1 MLDLEKDSYGDDEDS
16 SESSSQATIL
26 IQDIVT
32 GIIQNGT
39 PPYPSSMFVDE
50 GFRWFEPKK
59 KERTLGDCP
68 LWFPK
73 NCYVGVFTDNKY
85 QFCSRGSL
93 LEFLEDLGA
102 QERFGPEDDPTYD
115 VYDIIGLVKEKFPDC
130 PIGVA
135 GADKEYLAF
144 WSSEKDRNYYS
155 VESEKIVEIEPK
167 VIVV

>member
-1 MLDLEKDSYGDDEDS
+1 
-16 SESSSQATIL
+16 
-26 IQDIVT
+26 
-32 GIIQNGT
+32 
-39 PPYPSSMFVDE
+39 
-50 GFRWFEPKK
+50 
-59 KERTLGDCP
+59 
-68 LWFPK
+68 
-73 NCYVGVFTDNKY
+73 
-85 QFCSRGSL
+85 
-93 LEFLEDLGA
+93 LGA

-155 VESEKIVEIEPK
+155 VESGEIVEIEPK